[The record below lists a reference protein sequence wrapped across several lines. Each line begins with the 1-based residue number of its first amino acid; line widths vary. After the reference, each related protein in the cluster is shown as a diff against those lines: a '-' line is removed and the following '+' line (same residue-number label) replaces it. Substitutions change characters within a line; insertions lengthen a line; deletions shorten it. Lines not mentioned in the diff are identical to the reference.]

1 MEHLARWLRGWVPE
15 WARRQLE
22 EENRRLRQK
31 IDRLQRE
38 NDRLNTYLDGPGG
51 QRGEILLGD
60 LVPLV
65 LCLVKLI
72 IQVHCSRSLPDQA
85 VWQLA

>member
-38 NDRLNTYLDGPGG
+38 NDRLNTYLDGLEAGL
-51 QRGEILLGD
+51 RAA
-60 LVPLV
+60 
-65 LCLVKLI
+65 
-72 IQVHCSRSLPDQA
+72 RSLRRKA
-85 VWQLA
+85 GEEE

>member
-15 WARRQLE
+15 WARWQLE

-38 NDRLNTYLDGPGG
+38 NDRLNTYLDGLEAGL
-51 QRGEILLGD
+51 RAA
-60 LVPLV
+60 
-65 LCLVKLI
+65 
-72 IQVHCSRSLPDQA
+72 RSLGRKA
-85 VWQLA
+85 GEEE

>member
-38 NDRLNTYLDGPGG
+38 NARLNTYLDGLEAGL
-51 QRGEILLGD
+51 RAA
-60 LVPLV
+60 
-65 LCLVKLI
+65 
-72 IQVHCSRSLPDQA
+72 RSLGRKA
-85 VWQLA
+85 GEEE

>member
-31 IDRLQRE
+31 IARLQRE
-38 NDRLNTYLDGPGG
+38 NDRLNTYLDGLEAGL
-51 QRGEILLGD
+51 RAA
-60 LVPLV
+60 
-65 LCLVKLI
+65 
-72 IQVHCSRSLPDQA
+72 RSLGRKA
-85 VWQLA
+85 GEEE

>member
-22 EENRRLRQK
+22 EENRHLRQK

-38 NDRLNTYLDGPGG
+38 NDRLNTYLDGLEAGL
-51 QRGEILLGD
+51 RAA
-60 LVPLV
+60 
-65 LCLVKLI
+65 
-72 IQVHCSRSLPDQA
+72 RSLGRKA
-85 VWQLA
+85 GEEE

>member
-38 NDRLNTYLDGPGG
+38 NDRLNIYLDGLEAGL
-51 QRGEILLGD
+51 RAA
-60 LVPLV
+60 
-65 LCLVKLI
+65 
-72 IQVHCSRSLPDQA
+72 RSLGRKA
-85 VWQLA
+85 GEEE

>member
-22 EENRRLRQK
+22 EENRRRRQK

-38 NDRLNTYLDGPGG
+38 NDRLNTYLDGLEAGL
-51 QRGEILLGD
+51 RAA
-60 LVPLV
+60 
-65 LCLVKLI
+65 
-72 IQVHCSRSLPDQA
+72 RSLGRKA
-85 VWQLA
+85 GEEE